1 MNEQFRGYRLVTQL
15 AKKTKSSLYLARPI
29 TAPTEKVTIKIFD
42 SLDSGIDQE
51 FFYNEVDQLIQLR
64 HPFLNSLLDGGIEQG
79 RPYLISRYA
88 PNGSLR
94 QRLKSVRPLTL
105 ENSFLILMQ
114 IGQALAHTHG
124 WNVVHAH
131 LKPENVLFNAQDEAM
146 LADFIPPSLFKSYF
160 PHSHLEQE
168 DSQYQ
173 APEQKKGTFCRE
185 SDQYALGFMAYEL
198 LTGEPPHAATTFTEG
213 QFTQIYPVLPSHIVP
228 ALPRY
233 FDDALPKALANDP
246 LERHENV
253 AAFIEALTAG
263 HVNVTMNPSLEM
275 LLPLLTGEKGASPP
289 ASLLTSKNKKSSPL
303 SPRESIAVA
312 TPPRPKGG
320 NVRPEA
326 QERGTDKPAPLIL
339 SQTSNA
345 PIMGAPESAFQIT
358 QKEPSRVQTKTPTQ
372 RSRKAVLIGS
382 FLALACVLLLSIG
395 LLPQFLSLGKQEQ
408 RPTFNATAP
417 SMAATKTQTQVPVA
431 QSTIT
436 PLPTATQKARVTPS
450 PTANVLP
457 TATATS
463 SGPRPTPTSG
473 PKPTPTPI
481 CRCLLLC
488 KC

>member
-64 HPFLNSLLDGGIEQG
+64 HTFLNSLLDGGIEDG

-105 ENSFLILMQ
+105 EDSFLILVQ
-114 IGQALAHTHG
+114 VGQALAHTHG

-146 LADFIPPSLFKSYF
+146 LADFIPPSLLKSYF
-160 PHSHLEQE
+160 PHSDLEQE

-173 APEQKKGTFCRE
+173 APEQKDGASRRE

-213 QFTQIYPVLPSHIVP
+213 QFIQIYPVPPSHIMP

-233 FDDALPKALANDP
+233 LDDALLKALANDP

-263 HVNVTMNPSLEM
+263 HVDVTMNPSLEM
-275 LLPLLTGEKGASPP
+275 FLPLLAGEKEASTP

-320 NVRPEA
+320 NVRPKA
-326 QERGTDKPAPLIL
+326 QERGTDRPAPLIL

-345 PIMGAPESAFQIT
+345 PIMGTPESTFQIT
-358 QKEPSRVQTKTPTQ
+358 QKEPSLVQTKTPTQ
-372 RSRKAVLIGS
+372 RSRKAVLIGG

-395 LLPQFLSLGKQEQ
+395 LLPQFLSSGKQEQ
-408 RPTFNATAP
+408 RPTFTATAP
-417 SMAATKTQTQVPVA
+417 SMAATKTQVPVA
-431 QSTIT
+431 QSTST

-450 PTANVLP
+450 PTTIILP
-457 TATATS
+457 TAAATLP
-463 SGPRPTPTSG
+463 GPGPTPTSVS
-473 PKPTPTPI
+473 KPTPTPV